1 MTDYTTYILSLN
13 RSEFSRVRRA
23 IRLLTSL
30 GVSDFNAQ
38 YTVIEAHRKQREAR
52 VTPTWAKH
60 GLARI
65 REANVAAGIE

>member
-1 MTDYTTYILSLN
+1 MTDYATYILSLN

-38 YTVIEAHRKQREAR
+38 YTVIEAHRKQREDR
-52 VTPTWAKH
+52 VFSPGIRH